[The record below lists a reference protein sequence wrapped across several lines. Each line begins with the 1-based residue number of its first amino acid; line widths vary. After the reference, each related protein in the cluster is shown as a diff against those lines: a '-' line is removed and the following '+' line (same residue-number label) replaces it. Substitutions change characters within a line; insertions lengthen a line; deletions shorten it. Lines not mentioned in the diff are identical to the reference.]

1 MKYLLVLVTMCII
14 GVALLG
20 LSTSRFEYSYEVV
33 MPARYDSVWMEL
45 TTPDSLVSW
54 YPELVSV
61 SVDSGQYDHAPALFS
76 WGMDLEE
83 ASTTH
88 LVRLIKYDRPDTV
101 EYIHFL
107 PEAEKK
113 IIWALKPLT
122 GRNTKV
128 TGTYEW
134 QPYGLMNR
142 ITYRFNSL
150 SLGYSDQTKLESL
163 RGHLKEARKSKRKE

>member
-1 MKYLLVLVTMCII
+1 MKYILVLVTMCVA
-14 GVALLG
+14 GVFLLG
-20 LSTSRFEYSYEVV
+20 VSTSRFEYSYEVV
-33 MPARYDSVWMEL
+33 MPARYDSVWKEL
-45 TTPDSLVSW
+45 TTPDSLPSW

-61 SVDSGQYDHAPALFS
+61 SVDSGQYDQAPALFS
-76 WGMDLEE
+76 WEMILDGAETSHE
-83 ASTTH
+83 
-88 LVRLIKYDRPDTV
+88 VRLIKYDKPDTV

-134 QPYGLMNR
+134 QPHGLMNR

-163 RGHLKEARKSKRKE
+163 RDHLKESKNSKGEK

>member
-1 MKYLLVLVTMCII
+1 MKYILVLVTMCII

-20 LSTSRFEYSYEVV
+20 FSTSRFEYSYEVV

-45 TTPDSLVSW
+45 TTPDSLSSW
-54 YPELVSV
+54 YPDLISV
-61 SVDSGQYDHAPALFS
+61 SIDSGEYDQAPAIFS
-76 WGMDLEE
+76 WVMNSEGS
-83 ASTTH
+83 STIH
-88 LVRLIKYDRPDTV
+88 LVRLASYDRPDTV

-107 PEAEKK
+107 PQAEKK
-113 IIWALKPLT
+113 IVWSLKPLI

-163 RGHLKEARKSKRKE
+163 RDHLKESKNAKILE